1 MKYRGELDDVQSMM
15 GPMFVTAL
23 FTFGC
28 ANMFLSVFDEVC
40 GTFLMCYCVDIDY
53 NNGESKHGPPS
64 FHDKNNEALNNRQEY
79 SQIQPLN
86 NSLINNEVV

>member
-1 MKYRGELDDVQSMM
+1 MNCILLYTVMKYRGELDDIQSLM

-53 NNGESKHGPPS
+53 NGESKHGPKS
-64 FHDKNNEALNNRQEY
+64 FHEKSKEQVLNNREEY
-79 SQIQPLN
+79 SPI
-86 NSLINNEVV
+86 